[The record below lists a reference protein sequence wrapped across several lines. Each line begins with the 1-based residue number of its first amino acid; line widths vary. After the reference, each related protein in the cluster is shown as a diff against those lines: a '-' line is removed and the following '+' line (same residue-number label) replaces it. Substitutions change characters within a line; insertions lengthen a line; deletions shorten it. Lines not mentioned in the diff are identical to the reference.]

1 MGLIWVGVAAVEFED
16 PLRDVVQEVAV
27 VGDRDDGA
35 RIGGQMGFEP
45 LHALGVEMVGGLIAQ
60 QQVRAR

>member
-1 MGLIWVGVAAVEFED
+1 MIWVGVAAVEFED
-16 PLRDVVQEVAV
+16 PLRDVVEEVAV

-45 LHALGVEMVGGLIAQ
+45 LHAFGVEMVGGLVEQ
-60 QQVRAR
+60 QQVRAC